1 MKKVSLILN
10 LLLIIFLMGCA
21 DNTPK
26 VRLST
31 PENLRF
37 SEVTLAFDPVE
48 HATSYLIIGE
58 GINDTTTTNNYTFKE
73 EGVFKVRVVAKA
85 KGYLDSL
92 HSNEIEV
99 LVSFADAKPFMT
111 SSTDITTNFK
121 DDTVVTFESL
131 DYTFKGVY
139 GNSITSSN
147 YTYKNDT
154 LTIKAS
160 YLKTAFENNP
170 EQPSLIF
177 TYTFE
182 RGNQTHLGF
191 ITIKK

>member
-147 YTYKNDT
+147 YTYK
-154 LTIKAS
+154 K
-160 YLKTAFENNP
+160 
-170 EQPSLIF
+170 
-177 TYTFE
+177 
-182 RGNQTHLGF
+182 
-191 ITIKK
+191 